1 MAFHIQDDFK
11 PGRPITQVPA
21 GWFNSV
27 ARFLNN
33 LIPGRGIKFEKNF
46 VGPTII
52 ELSPDDP
59 ASVGTPVSVG
69 EFPDDEVTQ
78 HASSLWRAGGKNGA
92 SLLVLY
98 KDDTDSNV
106 GTHKLY
112 AARLTISSDG
122 RIVSIDA
129 ASNIGIEIGA

>member
-11 PGRPITQVPA
+11 SNRPITQVPA

-33 LIPGRGIKFEKNF
+33 LIPGRGIKFEKNA

-59 ASVGTPVSVG
+59 ASVGTPVAVG

-78 HASSLWRAGGKNGA
+78 PASSLWRAGGNNGA
-92 SLLVLY
+92 RLLVLY

-112 AARLTISSDG
+112 AARLTISIDG